1 MNKEGNKKNM
11 PNKHHSKDLWS
22 GKQLIVGLGVLY
34 AFIQFTTAARVYA
47 LNYLDNLVTGVGEII
62 SDRVIGWL
70 VGFCFIILIISF
82 TKYIIQRGWSSLR
95 VVVSHLLLLIP
106 ITFAWYVIFVTIALW
121 ICNNIIG
128 GCEQNEADLFY
139 SYLINMSQLTLVY
152 ILTVV
157 VTYTYYYIRLDN
169 ENKLQQSQMET
180 MVLQARMKML
190 RSQLHPHFLFNT
202 LNSINSLMDIDVK
215 KAQSMVVDLSD
226 LLRKVLA
233 WKDTQKVPLGEELAL
248 LKRYVDIEK
257 MRFSEDLSVSWN
269 VDHQLNGIKVPG
281 LLLQPLVENA
291 IHHGFSSNHLHLA
304 IHIEVFKQNDQLV
317 LRVKDNGQ
325 GFPPDVNQNIF
336 KQGTGLQ
343 NTQERLHTLY
353 GEGFSFIVKNATEG
367 VVSEIV
373 LPIKKM

>member
-1 MNKEGNKKNM
+1 MSNH
-11 PNKHHSKDLWS
+11 HHSKDLWS
-22 GKQLIVGLGVLY
+22 GKQLIIGLGILY
-34 AFIQFTTAARVYA
+34 AFIQFTTAVRVYA
-47 LNYLDNLVTGVGEII
+47 LAYVDNLEASVGEII
-62 SDRVIGWL
+62 RDRAIGWL

-95 VVVSHLLLLIP
+95 VVVSHLLLMIP
-106 ITFAWYVIFVTIALW
+106 ITFVWYLIFITIALW
-121 ICNNIIG
+121 ACNIIG
-128 GCEQNEADLFY
+128 GCEQNEADVFY
-139 SYLINMSQLTLVY
+139 SYLLNMSHLSLIY

-202 LNSINSLMDIDVK
+202 LNSVNSLMDIDVK

-233 WKDTQKVPLGEELAL
+233 WKDTQKVSLGEELAL

-257 MRFSEDLSVSWN
+257 IRFSEDLSVSWS
-269 VDHQLNGIKVPG
+269 VDSQLNDIKVPG

-291 IHHGFSSNHLHLA
+291 IHHGFSSNHLHLN
-304 IHIEVFKQNDQLV
+304 IHIEALKKNEQLI
-317 LRVKDNGQ
+317 LRVTDNGQ
-325 GFPPDVNQNIF
+325 GFADGNQHIF

-343 NTQERLHTLY
+343 NTRERLHTLY
-353 GEGFSFIVKNATEG
+353 GAEFKFTVKNRTEG

-373 LPIKKM
+373 LPVK